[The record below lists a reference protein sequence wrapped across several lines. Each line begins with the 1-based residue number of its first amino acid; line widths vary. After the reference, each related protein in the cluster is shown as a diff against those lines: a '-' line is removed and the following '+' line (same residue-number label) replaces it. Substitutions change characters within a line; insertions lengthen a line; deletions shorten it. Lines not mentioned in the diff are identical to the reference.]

1 MCVILRNL
9 PKKKGG
15 AEPIKEFNKSLHKVS
30 SRKYCEAGRTGV
42 HLQGQHLGSESRKS
56 GFSYKASP
64 YTQGKSSLGQL
75 FLNYMAR
82 SKENQ
87 SDHSLPGL

>member
-15 AEPIKEFNKSLHKVS
+15 GTEPIKEFNKSLHKVS
-30 SRKYCEAGRTGV
+30 SRKYCEAGHTGV

-56 GFSYKASP
+56 GLYSREKLSWTAIP
-64 YTQGKSSLGQL
+64 KLHGKV
-75 FLNYMAR
+75 
-82 SKENQ
+82 
-87 SDHSLPGL
+87 